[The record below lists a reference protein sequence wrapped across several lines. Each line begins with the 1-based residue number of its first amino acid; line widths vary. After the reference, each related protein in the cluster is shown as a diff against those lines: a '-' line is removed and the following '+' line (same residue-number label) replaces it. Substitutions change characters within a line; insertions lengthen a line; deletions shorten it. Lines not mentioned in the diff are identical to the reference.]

1 MSGINIESART
12 LIGLIENNF
21 ELLKVPSFSVF
32 KGVLAQI
39 HAPGT
44 GCTQCR
50 RNKII
55 NTFSIQYEMS
65 MRQLGEDEKKQIKD
79 ILKVEQICY
88 TLNEN
93 NVAKKY
99 CF

>member
-1 MSGINIESART
+1 MNIESARS

-21 ELLKVPSFSVF
+21 ELLKVPSFNVF

-39 HAPGT
+39 HAPGAS
-44 GCTQCR
+44 CTTCR

-55 NTFSIQYEMS
+55 NTFSIQYELS
-65 MRQLGEDEKKQIKD
+65 MRQLSDDEKKQIKD
-79 ILKVEQICY
+79 ILKVDQICY

-93 NVAKKY
+93 NTAKKY